1 MILSAVL
8 LGILGELGI
17 DVEHDRHVALL
28 AGLHRLLGEAEAV
41 DLVEIDAGGRR
52 R

>member
-1 MILSAVL
+1 MSVEVGL

-28 AGLHRLLGEAEAV
+28 ARLHRLLGEAEAI
-41 DLVEIDAGGRR
+41 DLSK
-52 R
+52 